1 MGGLVA
7 AICCYLKKMKK
18 EKKKTK
24 HETGIIH
31 VDDHMRVKEA
41 IVPGPNGPRAVVL
54 EIDDDLHV
62 DGVVRKDEVM
72 ENVRGCKYE
81 HGHHGGCDTT
91 TEVVGSSSNQR
102 PNV

>member
-41 IVPGPNGPRAVVL
+41 IVPGQAVVL
-54 EIDDDLHV
+54 EIDNDLHV
-62 DGVVRKDEVM
+62 DRVARKDEVV
-72 ENVRGCKYE
+72 ENVRGSKHE
-81 HGHHGGCDTT
+81 HGHHGGGGDIT

-102 PNV
+102 YNV